1 MRRRRRRPGVVATA
15 ASCGGAQSVR
25 PWPASAATRPR
36 PGGPTQPP
44 VAPAALATPTTT
56 VSARTSRPTGR
67 THRWDAPLRAVAA
80 LPPRASRATHRRV
93 SDFGASSFLL
103 RHELAPTSRTRYR
116 GGSAGAAAT
125 RMQHRGRSTVTVLRP
140 LCCGCSQPICL
151 SRPVSP
157 TCLVLPARR
166 SSGQPVAPTSLLLV
180 RPVCRSSD
188 QPAARP
194 TSLLLVRP
202 ACCSADQPAAQPT
215 SLLLKRPGA
224 LAVSWGPAGRWSVR
238 PEWTARTRCRRRVR
252 RSGRGAGRGS
262 A

>member
-1 MRRRRRRPGVVATA
+1 VRRRRRRPGVVATA

-67 THRWDAPLRAVAA
+67 THRRDAPLRAVAA

-93 SDFGASSFLL
+93 RNFGASSFLL
-103 RHELAPTSRTRYR
+103 RHELAPTARTGSDVTNSVP

-125 RMQHRGRSTVTVLRP
+125 RMQHRGRSIVTVLRP
-140 LCCGCSQPICL
+140 MCCGCSQPICL
-151 SRPVSP
+151 SRSVSADLSRRPVS
-157 TCLVLPARR
+157 
-166 SSGQPVAPTSLLLV
+166 SYQPVGRPVSLSL
-180 RPVCRSSD
+180 RPVCCSSD
-188 QPAARP
+188 QSAAR
-194 TSLLLVRP
+194 
-202 ACCSADQPAAQPT
+202 PT

-238 PEWTARTRCRRRVR
+238 PAWTERTRCRRRVR